1 MRKPL
6 RVAVY
11 DEKKTPDRAAKHD
24 HPQRHLS
31 PPKLEKK
38 NRPAE
43 LATRR
48 FMQEDFISSL
58 ADGAEKRPSAG
69 AHLRGAQMLKP
80 SAYGALNSF
89 PSTAESV
96 ETWLEA
102 INLVR
107 AATKTRVSFPGEK
120 WHFAHQPLACCV
132 PLAGGAE
139 GRVQQLGGG
148 STAETHLR
156 RFEAARADC
165 RAEAANRAC
174 ASITHNAPL
183 FIRSPP
189 RRIFRALCRR
199 WLLWRST
206 IKRRRR

>member
-1 MRKPL
+1 M
-6 RVAVY
+6 A
-11 DEKKTPDRAAKHD
+11 DE
-24 HPQRHLS
+24 
-31 PPKLEKK
+31 
-38 NRPAE
+38 AE
-43 LATRR
+43 NPYA
-48 FMQEDFISSL
+48 QE
-58 ADGAEKRPSAG
+58 SAG

-96 ETWLEA
+96 ETWLDA

-148 STAETHLR
+148 QLPKLTTDDLKQLVPIAVQRRRIVRVHLSPIMPLFLFAHR
-156 RFEAARADC
+156 
-165 RAEAANRAC
+165 RAEYFVHC
-174 ASITHNAPL
+174 AGDGYYGAQ
-183 FIRSPP
+183 R
-189 RRIFRALCRR
+189 
-199 WLLWRST
+199 
-206 IKRRRR
+206 